1 MLKPN
6 IQLFAEPA
14 DGGAPAEPGNPA
26 AGGKTFSEDYV
37 SSLRRESAG
46 HRTRAVQAENAL
58 RSLLGLKEGEE
69 LGDLNTRITT
79 YQQTQEQTHNA
90 AAQKANE
97 RLIQAEIRA
106 LEGYDTKLLAK
117 LIDRSKITVAD
128 DGTVNG
134 LTEAAEAAAEEF
146 PAVRKTTEPVGG
158 TGGKGNFR
166 RDHGDGTD
174 FPKRE
179 EILKM
184 PYAQRR
190 ALYIKNPQK
199 FNEIMKG

>member
-14 DGGAPAEPGNPA
+14 DGGVPAEPAEPTT
-26 AGGKTFSEDYV
+26 GGKTFSEDYV

-79 YQQTQEQTHNA
+79 YRQTQEQTQNA

-128 DGTVNG
+128 DGTVSG
-134 LTEAAEAAAEEF
+134 LKEAAEAAAAEYPSVKLSSVPRFSRGTPGATETGD
-146 PAVRKTTEPVGG
+146 RKDQANNAIRSVFGR
-158 TGGKGNFR
+158 KK
-166 RDHGDGTD
+166 D
-174 FPKRE
+174 
-179 EILKM
+179 
-184 PYAQRR
+184 
-190 ALYIKNPQK
+190 
-199 FNEIMKG
+199 